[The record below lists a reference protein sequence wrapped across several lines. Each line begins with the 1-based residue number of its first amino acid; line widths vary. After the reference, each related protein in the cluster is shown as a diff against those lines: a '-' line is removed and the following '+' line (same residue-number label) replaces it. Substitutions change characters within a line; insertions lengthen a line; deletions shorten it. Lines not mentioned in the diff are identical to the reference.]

1 MREARWRVRPGWL
14 AGTLLALLLAATA
27 GAQVRMG
34 HFPDP
39 RGRVAPEGEDDTFHA
54 GEPFWVTIEVPAG
67 GGDADQELCLVWKS
81 EQGEVL
87 SRSLAT
93 APAGAEVLAL
103 TAPDTRRWPGRRFRL
118 EVIPRQ
124 GPGLG
129 CGGPAVATARFA
141 LAMPATAGP
150 DGPPRPPGPPR
161 DGSPALPPF
170 PWPPPRPT
178 VRDLLDR
185 DLLARPAPPSSF
197 GEVAGRLLAALGECG
212 YHDRSFYGV
221 PGGFA
226 LATRLEQ
233 IEPDGTPRAEPE
245 RWSHAVPAP
254 EVFDLGSFFRAL
266 FSAPEGHYRVLVFVA
281 REGSVPLGDAEID
294 RETADAWAIGGDLEL
309 PAELAAR
316 PWGADHRVTV
326 LIYQFQITGLHGEP
340 VAHPDGAPPVARQ
353 LARTGLVEALRR

>member
-1 MREARWRVRPGWL
+1 MREARCQARRRWV
-14 AGTLLALLLAATA
+14 AGTLLALLLPAAA

-54 GEPFWVTIEVPAG
+54 GEPFWVTIELPAAT
-67 GGDADQELCLVWKS
+67 GDAGRELCLVWKS

-103 TAPDTRRWPGRRFRL
+103 TAPDTRRWPGDRFRL
-118 EVIPRQ
+118 EVITRQ

-141 LAMPATAGP
+141 LEMPATAGP
-150 DGPPRPPGPPR
+150 RPSPTPP
-161 DGSPALPPF
+161 DLPPF

-178 VRDLLDR
+178 VRDLLAR
-185 DLLARPAPPSSF
+185 DLLARPAPPASF
-197 GEVAGRLLAALGECG
+197 GAVADRLLAALEECG

-233 IEPDGTPRAEPE
+233 IEPDGTPRPEPE
-245 RWSHAVPAP
+245 RWSQAVPAH
-254 EVFDLGSFFRAL
+254 EVFDLGSFLRAL

-281 REGSVPLGDAEID
+281 REGPVPLSDEEVD
-294 RETADAWAIGGDLEL
+294 REMADAWAIGGDLAL
-309 PAELAAR
+309 PPALAAR
-316 PWGADHRVTV
+316 PWGDGHRVTV

-340 VAHPDGAPPVARQ
+340 VAHPDGAPPVSRQ
-353 LARTGLVEALRR
+353 LARSGLIEALRR